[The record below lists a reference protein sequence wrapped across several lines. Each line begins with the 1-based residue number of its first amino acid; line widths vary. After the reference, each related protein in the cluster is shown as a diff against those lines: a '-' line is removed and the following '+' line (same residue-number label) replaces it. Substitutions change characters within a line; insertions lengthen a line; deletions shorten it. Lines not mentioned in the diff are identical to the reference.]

1 MLLTSLLVFP
11 SPFSR
16 ACVGVTCKHRP
27 VAFSGGVDLGGFLT
41 LPPCAR
47 RDVLAPLPLLN
58 YYLLVYRTPL
68 HSIHFVLRDATDAQ
82 PRSRIMSCVCC
93 KGSMHKG
100 HCKGIRAP
108 QDPIDRDEY
117 GALPSPEHVAAMAGT
132 PVQRSSHPANWN
144 RRLTYTLGFL
154 MLTQAN
160 LLGCAVSGKQVVAE
174 RSERQKLEKAYTD
187 VQDAMTRQTEASL
200 AERQKLEKA
209 YTEAKEALTKQT
221 AAAQELDAKLA
232 RLKLLSLEKELQKKE
247 LNAKL
252 EEAMLEVV
260 RAKAKLRSLETK
272 AETVSALAEG
282 EIALKALRTS
292 VADQENDAKAAK
304 AAELLKASAGEL
316 KRENYSG
323 ALYLATQAKALIR
336 EDEER
341 SKEREKKAMMA
352 GELAFAM
359 PLPLQTVS
367 QTKVKEGPSLD
378 SKALFVVKQGTPFV
392 GYSFKGPWVRVRAE
406 DGRSGWLYY
415 KVVDGR

>member
-1 MLLTSLLVFP
+1 M
-11 SPFSR
+11 
-16 ACVGVTCKHRP
+16 
-27 VAFSGGVDLGGFLT
+27 
-41 LPPCAR
+41 
-47 RDVLAPLPLLN
+47 
-58 YYLLVYRTPL
+58 
-68 HSIHFVLRDATDAQ
+68 
-82 PRSRIMSCVCC
+82 
-93 KGSMHKG
+93 
-100 HCKGIRAP
+100 
-108 QDPIDRDEY
+108 
-117 GALPSPEHVAAMAGT
+117 
-132 PVQRSSHPANWN
+132 
-144 RRLTYTLGFL
+144 
-154 MLTQAN
+154 TQAN

-200 AERQKLEKA
+200 AERQELEKA

-292 VADQENDAKAAK
+292 VPDQENDAKAAK

-316 KRENYSG
+316 KKENYSG

-341 SKEREKKAMMA
+341 SKQREKKAMMA

>member
-1 MLLTSLLVFP
+1 
-11 SPFSR
+11 
-16 ACVGVTCKHRP
+16 
-27 VAFSGGVDLGGFLT
+27 
-41 LPPCAR
+41 
-47 RDVLAPLPLLN
+47 
-58 YYLLVYRTPL
+58 
-68 HSIHFVLRDATDAQ
+68 
-82 PRSRIMSCVCC
+82 MSCVCC
-93 KGSMHKG
+93 KGSMHAG
-100 HCKGIRAP
+100 HSKEP
-108 QDPIDRDEY
+108 
-117 GALPSPEHVAAMAGT
+117 LPSPEHVAAIAGT
-132 PVQRSSHPANWN
+132 PVQRSGHPANWN

-160 LLGCAVSGKQVVAE
+160 LLGCAVSGKQLVVE

-187 VQDAMTRQTEASL
+187 VQDAMTRQAEASL
-200 AERQKLEKA
+200 AKRQELEKA

-221 AAAQELDAKLA
+221 AVAQELDAKLA
-232 RLKLLSLEKELQKKE
+232 RLQLLSLEKELQKKE

-252 EEAMLEVV
+252 EEAILEVV

-272 AETVSALAEG
+272 AETVSALAES

-316 KRENYSG
+316 KKENYSG

-341 SKEREKKAMMA
+341 SKDREKKAMMA

-359 PLPLQTVS
+359 PLPLQTVR

-415 KVVDGR
+415 KVVGGR

>member
-1 MLLTSLLVFP
+1 
-11 SPFSR
+11 
-16 ACVGVTCKHRP
+16 
-27 VAFSGGVDLGGFLT
+27 
-41 LPPCAR
+41 
-47 RDVLAPLPLLN
+47 
-58 YYLLVYRTPL
+58 
-68 HSIHFVLRDATDAQ
+68 
-82 PRSRIMSCVCC
+82 
-93 KGSMHKG
+93 
-100 HCKGIRAP
+100 
-108 QDPIDRDEY
+108 
-117 GALPSPEHVAAMAGT
+117 
-132 PVQRSSHPANWN
+132 
-144 RRLTYTLGFL
+144 

-187 VQDAMTRQTEASL
+187 VQDAMTRQAEASL
-200 AERQKLEKA
+200 AERQELEKA

-304 AAELLKASAGEL
+304 ADALLKASAAEL

-323 ALYLATQAKALIR
+323 ALYLATQAKVLIR

-341 SKEREKKAMMA
+341 SKERVKKAMMA